1 MKISLSN
8 QSKGV
13 LGVVGHVGCGHCHS
27 HSNQVQDD
35 SAGLAVVLALFQAAT
50 GVSLVIKD
58 IRVQAGVSGFF
69 EVETEAGGLGR
80 AYPRRGVTLQEARAA
95 KGLVGQEAVL
105 TQALVFDA
113 FGRCYGQGIH
123 EAPVS
128 LQTAIANAALDTFV
142 KNFPHHFQSGIEDI
156 SGSCGL
162 IAGAVLDIDG
172 IPVSVLGTVNASEGG
187 IGPNEDL
194 EGNVALGIKRL
205 RMDRLGLLD
214 LPTIVIEGKI
224 YNEKYLS
231 DIDGCSFVVRADNEL
246 DNLVVAQSIV
256 NAGASIDIPVLFK
269 ENAVP
274 RIANGMANTT
284 QALGAKIAGLGEQ
297 LKSAGSS
304 QEKVA
309 ILADLAVLIS
319 QDGGGSS
326 FMSNKLNEIVG
337 GAGMMPGTSAV
348 FNYVVTKDYIAEVV
362 VPFLTTDDL
371 QRYVQLTLLSIKEL
385 AKLLPEAKDS
395 LHRRGLA
402 LPIDNYIAPL

>member
-128 LQTAIANAALDTFV
+128 LQTAIANAALDTFA

-162 IAGAVLDIDG
+162 VAGAVLDIDG

-205 RMDRLGLLD
+205 LMDRLGLLD

-274 RIANGMANTT
+274 RITNGMANTT
-284 QALGAKIAGLGEQ
+284 QALGAKIAELGEQ

-326 FMSNKLNEIVG
+326 FMSNTLNQIVG

>member
-1 MKISLSN
+1 ML
-8 QSKGV
+8 
-13 LGVVGHVGCGHCHS
+13 
-27 HSNQVQDD
+27 
-35 SAGLAVVLALFQAAT
+35 
-50 GVSLVIKD
+50 
-58 IRVQAGVSGFF
+58 
-69 EVETEAGGLGR
+69 
-80 AYPRRGVTLQEARAA
+80 
-95 KGLVGQEAVL
+95 
-105 TQALVFDA
+105 
-113 FGRCYGQGIH
+113 
-123 EAPVS
+123 
-128 LQTAIANAALDTFV
+128 
-142 KNFPHHFQSGIEDI
+142 
-156 SGSCGL
+156 
-162 IAGAVLDIDG
+162 
-172 IPVSVLGTVNASEGG
+172 
-187 IGPNEDL
+187 
-194 EGNVALGIKRL
+194 NV
-205 RMDRLGLLD
+205 
-214 LPTIVIEGKI
+214 PTIVIEGKI